1 MRNKKHYEN
10 LLNQNP
16 NASVGFSLAA
26 QAVYAAKYGNY
37 PGPNES
43 DGTDVS
49 AWKSITRELKSKYG
63 ENLTVDDVRAEM
75 VAVTEPTTELI
86 VRKIPESL
94 RRDFKSKCAADGVSQ
109 QDKIIELMRGYVNQ

>member
-1 MRNKKHYEN
+1 MRTKKHYEN

-16 NASVGFSLAA
+16 NTTVGFSLAA
-26 QAVYAAKYGNY
+26 QAVYAAKNGNY

-49 AWKSITRELKSKYG
+49 EWKTIACELKSKYG
-63 ENLTVDDVRAEM
+63 ENLTVEQVREEM
-75 VAVTEPTTELI
+75 AAVVEPTTELI

-94 RRDFKSKCAADGVSQ
+94 RRDFKSKCAADGISQ
-109 QDKIIELMRGYVNQ
+109 QDKIIELMRNYVNQ

>member
-1 MRNKKHYEN
+1 MRNKKHYES

-26 QAVYAAKYGNY
+26 DAVVAAKNGVFETHD
-37 PGPNES
+37 NE
-43 DGTDVS
+43 
-49 AWKSITRELKSKYG
+49 WKAIARDLKSKYG
-63 ENLTVDDVRAEM
+63 ENLTADEVRAEM
-75 VAVTEPTTELI
+75 AAVIEPTTELI

-94 RRDFKSKCAADGVSQ
+94 RRDFKSRCAADGVSQ

>member
-1 MRNKKHYEN
+1 MRIKKHYEN

-16 NASVGFSLAA
+16 NATVGFTLAA
-26 QAVYAAKYGNY
+26 QAVYAAKNGNY

-49 AWKSITRELKSKYG
+49 AWKSIARELKSKYG
-63 ENLTVDDVRAEM
+63 ENLTVEQVREEM
-75 VAVTEPTTELI
+75 AAVIEPTTELI

-94 RRDFKSKCAADGVSQ
+94 RRDFKSKCAADGISQ
-109 QDKIIELMRGYVNQ
+109 QDKIIELMRNYVNQ

>member
-1 MRNKKHYEN
+1 MRTKKHYEN
-10 LLNQNP
+10 LFNQNP
-16 NASVGFSLAA
+16 NTSVGFTLAA
-26 QAVYAAKYGNY
+26 QAVYAAKNGNY

-49 AWKSITRELKSKYG
+49 ACKSIARELKSKYG
-63 ENLTVDDVRAEM
+63 ENLTVEQVREEM
-75 VAVTEPTTELI
+75 AAVIEPTTELI
-86 VRKIPESL
+86 VRKIPESV